1 MASVQIEA
9 NFVKFCSN
17 ETSVMKFVVSNEP
30 LVLFKSFVLLTVSS
44 FLELH
49 KKKMRDALLKLKLS

>member
-1 MASVQIEA
+1 
-9 NFVKFCSN
+9 
-17 ETSVMKFVVSNEP
+17 MKFVVSNEP

-49 KKKMRDALLKLKLS
+49 KKKMRDGLLKLKLS